1 MREKLS
7 TIERTRRDFLQ
18 GRALTT
24 EMHIASLLVQARPER
39 LAAVEAVLLDLPGVE
54 SHGSNGAGKLIVT
67 VETYSDA
74 ELVDTIN
81 RIETSKDVIVAS
93 LVYHQTEEMTDEA

>member
-1 MREKLS
+1 MREKQS
-7 TIERTRRDFLQ
+7 TSERTRRDFLR
-18 GRALTT
+18 GRALKT
-24 EMHIASLLVQARPER
+24 EMHIASVLVQARPER
-39 LAAVEAVLLDLPGVE
+39 LASVEAALTDLPGVE

-81 RIETSKDVIVAS
+81 RIETAQDVIVAS